1 MLLELFVFVHAQ
13 FDKLS
18 MNVRQ
23 AKNFFFVGFLSLL
36 NALNGSPAFFEA
48 FGQSGVKVP
57 SDGLLFGIELV
68 VESLGG
74 GFKFLIDSLSEL
86 WKDLVEIV

>member
-1 MLLELFVFVHAQ
+1 
-13 FDKLS
+13 

-23 AKNFFFVGFLSLL
+23 AKNFFFVGFLSFL
-36 NALNGSPAFFEA
+36 NALNGSPALFEA
-48 FGQSGVKVP
+48 FGQSGVKVL

-68 VESLGG
+68 VESLRACV
-74 GFKFLIDSLSEL
+74 KSLNDSLSEL